1 MKVGESF
8 AFPDMTQRLCPG
20 PRLAVGIGTMKRDGG
35 VMKGHQDLGKAE
47 GFLTE
52 KAGQGWEVR

>member
-1 MKVGESF
+1 
-8 AFPDMTQRLCPG
+8 
-20 PRLAVGIGTMKRDGG
+20 MKRDGG